1 MGDLVNRTRQA
12 AAEWQAQLVWIRI
25 NVAYI
30 EAELP
35 HLRSQGYDTADIEP
49 VLARFNYA
57 FSTFSH
63 EELQVFV
70 AVRSVETQLLSRSD
84 LAIRLRQL
92 SNSLQP
98 WVTEYDRVVRAR
110 RNAQDT
116 SLTLSLLLGC
126 GAELLE
132 AHGNLVKTV
141 DDYARDIEQASE

>member
-1 MGDLVNRTRQA
+1 MGDLVNRTRQV
-12 AAEWQAQLVWIRI
+12 AEAWQAQLVWIRI

-35 HLRSQGYDTADIEP
+35 HLRSQGHDTADIEP

-63 EELQVFV
+63 EEHQVFV

-84 LAIRLRQL
+84 LAIGLRKL
-92 SNSLQP
+92 SNTLQP
-98 WVTEYDRVVRAR
+98 WVTEYDQVVRAR
-110 RNAQDT
+110 RNAHDT
-116 SLTLSLLLGC
+116 SLALSLLQGC

-132 AHGNLVKTV
+132 AHGNLVRTV
-141 DDYARDIEQASE
+141 DDYARDIEHAS